1 MPTPDVEAWAAWRP
15 DELAAR
21 LEGWLVPWAV
31 AAGWALDLWLG
42 GEPREHEDLEVAIAR
57 ESFPA
62 VRAAFPELEWFGA
75 GGLEGVE
82 ETLWPVDLAPGEVHQ
97 TWGWDAAEGC
107 WRVDVF
113 REPWAGDTWV
123 CRRDAAVRL
132 PLVNAIE
139 RTPDG
144 IPFLRPEIVLLFKA
158 KHVREKDVADFDRAL
173 PRLELQRRRW
183 LAEALRVVHPGHA
196 WIERLEA

>member
-1 MPTPDVEAWAAWRP
+1 
-15 DELAAR
+15 
-21 LEGWLVPWAV
+21 
-31 AAGWALDLWLG
+31 
-42 GEPREHEDLEVAIAR
+42 
-57 ESFPA
+57 
-62 VRAAFPELEWFGA
+62 
-75 GGLEGVE
+75 
-82 ETLWPVDLAPGEVHQ
+82 VHQ